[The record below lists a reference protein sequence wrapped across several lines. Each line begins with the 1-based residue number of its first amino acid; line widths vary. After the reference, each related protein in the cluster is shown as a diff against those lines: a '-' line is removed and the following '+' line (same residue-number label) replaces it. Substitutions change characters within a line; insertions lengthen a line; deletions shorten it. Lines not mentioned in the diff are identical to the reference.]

1 MSGRVAE
8 PGALA
13 SRKVTVTIEGHAM
26 NIRRSKQSVF
36 PAIAAIALIAVG
48 ISVPAFA
55 EGDLRHAPREGAVS
69 PSRGAPSV
77 LAQIRTECPLLGNI
91 IEEFALQDLGEVPR
105 KSIDLRSGEI
115 AMAAGFAVAGDI
127 AAMQRHAKS
136 ALDAGGATKLEFKA
150 LLYLT
155 AVNAGAE
162 KAIEATR
169 ALSDLLS
176 RPDGAPVS
184 LCVSGGSA
192 ARPPQG

>member
-1 MSGRVAE
+1 
-8 PGALA
+8 
-13 SRKVTVTIEGHAM
+13 M
-26 NIRRSKQSVF
+26 NIRRSTQGAF
-36 PAIAAIALIAVG
+36 LAPAIAAIALIAVG

-55 EGDLRHAPREGAVS
+55 EGDVRHAPREGAA
-69 PSRGAPSV
+69 SRSHGAPSV
-77 LAQIRTECPLLGNI
+77 LAQIRTACPLLGSI

-105 KSIDLRSGEI
+105 KSIDLSSGEI
-115 AMAAGFAVAGDI
+115 GVAAGFAVAGDI
-127 AAMQRHAKS
+127 AAMQRHAKY
-136 ALDAGGATKLEFKA
+136 ARDAGATKLEFKA

-176 RPDGAPVS
+176 RPEGAPVS
-184 LCVSGGSA
+184 LCVSHDSA